1 MLIKTFSVG
10 DIQEN
15 CYLVIDEDTKEAFLV
30 DPGDEPDY
38 LIKAINNSGADL
50 KFILLTHGHF
60 DHVGAVSKLKQ
71 TYKVPHFINNKESDL
86 MNGKSYVFGKIP
98 EVDGFLEDGEII
110 DFGTH
115 KIKCISTPGHSPGG
129 MCFLLDNEHLFSG
142 DTLFYLSVG
151 RSDFQ
156 GGDADTLIS
165 SIRRKLFVLGDDVTV
180 YPGHGPKSSIL
191 TEKRGNPFVR

>member
-1 MLIKTFSVG
+1 MLIKTFPVG

-71 TYKVPHFINNKESDL
+71 TYNVPHFINSKESDL
-86 MNGKSYVFGKIP
+86 MNGKSYVFGKMP
-98 EVDGFLEDGEII
+98 EADGFLEDGEII

-165 SIRRKLFVLGDDVTV
+165 SIRRKLFILGDNVTV

>member
-165 SIRRKLFVLGDDVTV
+165 SIRRKLFVLGDHVTV